1 MRGADAPVKEIPAPT
16 NAFSNAV
23 EVFEM
28 LLQNEEQNLVRAE
41 KSMMIW
47 FRGAVSNIVCC
58 LWLPTGD
65 QDRLSNLMLDAREE
79 NDVAT
84 EAFLQGMVSTQV
96 RLGCTVGWA

>member
-41 KSMMIW
+41 KSMTIGSEQPPTSCVVCG
-47 FRGAVSNIVCC
+47 FRRAIRIVCR
-58 LWLPTGD
+58 T
-65 QDRLSNLMLDAREE
+65 
-79 NDVAT
+79 
-84 EAFLQGMVSTQV
+84 
-96 RLGCTVGWA
+96 